1 MRVADLLLDIL
12 AAHGVQQVY
21 GVPGDAIND
30 FTFAL
35 EKRDDMEFVMVRHEE
50 AGAFMAS
57 AQAKLTGRMT
67 ACMGTSGP
75 GAIHLLNG
83 LYDAKMDHAP
93 VIAITGQ
100 APTKFVGTEYHQEVA
115 LERLFS
121 DVAEYTRTVMTP
133 DQLPDVMIEACKAAL
148 AGPGVG
154 HIAIPSDISGRSVSA
169 SRNTY
174 DLGVTN
180 ALSMPCAAAL
190 DTASELINQSDRIAI
205 LAGIGCADAREE
217 LLALSERVGAPIV
230 RSLRAKDVID
240 EDIEA
245 CIGGLGLLGSSPGSA
260 AMAKCDCLL
269 LAGSDFPYIDF
280 FPDDAKIIQID
291 SAPTRLGRRAKVDAP
306 LAGHCQPTLEAL
318 LTRVERK
325 SDRSFYDS
333 MQAKKTEWNQEQA
346 ERRQSDAT
354 PIAPERVMQELNRIA
369 PTDTIYTV
377 DTGTSTAWAA
387 RHLIVT
393 EDQRFTLSGALASMA
408 FAPSGAIGAKFAYPE
423 RPVCA
428 ISGDGGFAMLMADF
442 ITAVR
447 YDKPVVN
454 IVLNNSKLGFIALE
468 QEAKGLPEHAIGLEN
483 PDFVAFAKACGGHGV
498 RVEDPDDLAKAL
510 RDAFNQTKAS
520 LVEIMVDPDAL
531 IMPPKISA
539 EQAINFG
546 IAKTREFLG

>member
-1 MRVADLLLDIL
+1 MRVADLVLDIL
-12 AAHGVQQVY
+12 AAHGVEQVY

-35 EKRDDMEFVMVRHEE
+35 QKRDDMEFVMVRHEE

-100 APTKFVGTEYHQEVA
+100 APTQHVGTEYHQEVA

-133 DQLPDVMIEACKAAL
+133 DQLPEVMIEACKAAL
-148 AGPGVG
+148 AAPGVG
-154 HIAIPSDISGRSVSA
+154 HIAIPSDVSGRSVKSTR
-169 SRNTY
+169 STY
-174 DLGVTN
+174 DLGVSRTQ
-180 ALSMPCAAAL
+180 SMPCAGDLENAA
-190 DTASELINQSDRIAI
+190 DLINGSKRVAI
-205 LAGIGCADAREE
+205 LAGIGCAGARDE
-217 LLALSERVGAPIV
+217 LLAVSDRIGAPII

-240 EDIEA
+240 EDVEA
-245 CIGGLGLLGSSPGSA
+245 CIGGLGLLGSAPGSA
-260 AMAKCDCLL
+260 AIEKCDCLI
-269 LAGSDFPYIDF
+269 LAGSDFPYVDF

-291 SAPTRLGRRAKVDAP
+291 SSPTRLGRRAKVDIP
-306 LAGHCQPTLEAL
+306 LAGHCQPTLETL
-318 LTRVERK
+318 LSRVEAK
-325 SDRSFYDS
+325 EDRSFFDA
-333 MQAKKTEWNQEQA
+333 MQERKTDWNRQQA
-346 ERRQSDAT
+346 DRRQSEDT

-369 PTDTIYTV
+369 PADTVYTV

-393 EDQRFTLSGALASMA
+393 ENQRFTLSGALASMA
-408 FAPSGAIGAKFAYPE
+408 FAPSGAIGAKFAYPD

-447 YDKPVVN
+447 YDRPVVN
-454 IVLNNSKLGFIALE
+454 VVLNNSKLGFIALE

-498 RVEDPDDLAKAL
+498 RVEDPDDLAGAL
-510 RDAFNQTKAS
+510 REAFKQDKAS
-520 LVEIMVDPDAL
+520 IIEVMVDPDAL
-531 IMPPKISA
+531 IMPPKVSA